1 MGRIILVTG
10 GSRSGKSDYAQ
21 LRAESIPGPRAF
33 VATCPVVDAEMAERI
48 RLHQEGRRATQWETI
63 EEPVHLASVIREA
76 GRFRVLL
83 VDCLTLWI
91 NNLMYEAQQKGRDL
105 SEVDAAAICHDLR
118 EACALFTGTLIF
130 VTNEVGMGIVPSD
143 PGTRRYRDM
152 VGRCNQ
158 IIARAADE
166 VILVVCGMPV
176 VVKRSR
182 EELP

>member
-1 MGRIILVTG
+1 MGHIILVTG

-21 LRAESIPGPRAF
+21 ARAESIPGPRAF

-48 RLHQEGRRATQWETI
+48 RRHQEKRHATQWETV
-63 EEPVHLASVIREA
+63 EEPVHVASVIREA

-91 NNLMYEAQQKGRDL
+91 NNLMFEAQQEGKEL
-105 SEVDAAAICHDLR
+105 SEEDAVVICRDLR
-118 EACALFTGTLIF
+118 EACALFTGTVFF

-143 PGTRRYRDM
+143 PITRKYRDL

-158 IIARAADE
+158 IIAQAADK
-166 VILVVCGMPV
+166 VILVVCGIPM
-176 VVKRSR
+176 VVKGARDRSD
-182 EELP
+182 